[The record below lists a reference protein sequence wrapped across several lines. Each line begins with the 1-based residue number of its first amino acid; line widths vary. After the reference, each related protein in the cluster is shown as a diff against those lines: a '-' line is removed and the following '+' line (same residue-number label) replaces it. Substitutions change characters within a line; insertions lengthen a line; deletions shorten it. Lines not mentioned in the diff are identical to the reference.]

1 MMHISMKRL
10 EYEWLM
16 FPQVLF
22 GNSWVKYIIMYNDL
36 QNNKIEKNNCRS
48 KNGDVNLLNFCE
60 DVRDKIV
67 VGNDVGDVVVLH
79 TQCL

>member
-1 MMHISMKRL
+1 
-10 EYEWLM
+10 M

-36 QNNKIEKNNCRS
+36 QNNKIEKNNRRS

>member
-1 MMHISMKRL
+1 
-10 EYEWLM
+10 M

-22 GNSWVKYIIMYNDL
+22 GNSWVKYSVMYNDL
-36 QNNKIEKNNCRS
+36 LYNKIVRRS
-48 KNGDVNLLNFCE
+48 KNGDLDLLDFCE

>member
-36 QNNKIEKNNCRS
+36 QNNKIEK
-48 KNGDVNLLNFCE
+48 
-60 DVRDKIV
+60 IT
-67 VGNDVGDVVVLH
+67 VGLKMGMS
-79 TQCL
+79 TY